1 MPFYKITVWL
11 KDSSPVTGVRELNE
25 LSIERAWQLFEGKAK
40 EAYKERFAG
49 FDLVMI
55 SKRSDIFKD
64 YLDKKNKKVDKS
76 DTFLTM
82 DDNIP
87 ADKPAGNFGFGSHH
101 DKSKDKPPD
110 IPWWNKSK

>member
-49 FDLVMI
+49 F
-55 SKRSDIFKD
+55 
-64 YLDKKNKKVDKS
+64 KKGN
-76 DTFLTM
+76 
-82 DDNIP
+82 P
-87 ADKPAGNFGFGSHH
+87 AECFEEINHLPFQVFSIGEK
-101 DKSKDKPPD
+101 
-110 IPWWNKSK
+110 